1 MPKTT
6 APLLS
11 FDARGQIAKTQVYSS
26 WKGRPYVRRY
36 TVPSNPQSAEQTI
49 TRNAFSFLQ
58 AVYKLAPPL
67 FTAPWEAYI
76 KGKVLTSRNAFTKF
90 NLPVLRG
97 EADLANFVFSPGA
110 LGGLPPATLVITPGS
125 GQLSCAITV
134 PATVP
139 TGWTV
144 AAAIAACIEDQD
156 PDTGVLTTIT
166 AGEDTTSTY
175 TVVLTGLNATLY
187 NVGAWLRWTRSDGQ
201 IAYSP
206 AIWDTATPS

>member
-26 WKGRPYVRRY
+26 WRGRSYVRRY
-36 TVPSNPQSAEQTI
+36 VIPSNPQSAEQTV

-67 FTAPWEAYI
+67 ATAPWETYI
-76 KGKVLTSRNAFTKF
+76 KGKPLTARNAFTKF

-97 EADLANFVFSPGA
+97 EADLANVVFSPGA
-110 LGGLPPATLVITPGS
+110 LGGLPPISVVVTPGAD
-125 GQLSCAITV
+125 QLVVTMSA
-134 PATVP
+134 PSPVP

-144 AAAIAACIEDQD
+144 QAAVAAAISDQD
-156 PDTGVLTTIT
+156 PDTGTLTTVV
-166 AGEDTTSTY
+166 AGEDLTAAYSIA
-175 TVVLTGLNATLY
+175 LTGLDEVLHR
-187 NVGAWLRWTRSDGQ
+187 VGAWLRWVRSDGL

-206 AIWDTATPS
+206 SIISSGTPT

>member
-26 WKGRPYVRRY
+26 WKGRSYVRRY
-36 TVPSNPQSAEQTI
+36 TIPSNPQSTEQTI
-49 TRNAFSFLQ
+49 TRNAFSFIQ

-67 FTAPWEAYI
+67 FTAGWEAYI

-97 EADLANFVFSPGA
+97 EADLANFIFSPGS
-110 LGGLPPATLVITPGS
+110 LGGLPPASLVVTPGNN
-125 GQLSCAITV
+125 LLTCDVTV
-134 PATVP
+134 PSVVP

-144 AAAIAACIEDQD
+144 QGAVVACIEDQD
-156 PDTGVLTTIT
+156 PDTGALYTIT
-166 AGEDTTSTY
+166 AGEDLTSAY
-175 TVVLTGLNATLY
+175 QVILSGLNETLY
-187 NVGAWLRWTRSDGQ
+187 RVGAWLRWVRSDGL
-201 IAYSP
+201 IAFSP
-206 AIWDTATPS
+206 DIQGSGTPT

>member
-36 TVPSNPQSAEQTI
+36 TVPANPQSAEQTI

-67 FTAPWEAYI
+67 FTAPWLAYVR
-76 KGKVLTSRNAFTKF
+76 GKVLTERNAFTKF

-110 LGGLPPATLVITPGS
+110 LGGLPPASMAITPGA
-125 GQLSCAITV
+125 GQLSVAITA
-134 PATVP
+134 PSTVP
-139 TGWTV
+139 SGWTI
-144 AAAIAACIEDQD
+144 AAAVAACIEDQD

-166 AGEDTTSTY
+166 AGEDTTATY

-187 NVGAWLRWTRSDGQ
+187 RVGAWLRWTRSDGQ

-206 AIWDTATPS
+206 AIVDSDTPS

>member
-26 WKGRPYVRRY
+26 WRGRSYVRRH
-36 TVPSNPQSAEQTI
+36 VIPSNPQTAAQTL
-49 TRNAFSFLQ
+49 TRNCFSFLQ
-58 AVYKLAPPL
+58 ATYKLAPPL
-67 FTAPWEAYI
+67 FTAGWDAYI

-110 LGGLPPATLVITPGS
+110 LGGLPPASNVITPGA
-125 GQLSCAITV
+125 GTLSCAIAA
-134 PATVP
+134 PSTVP

-144 AAAIAACIEDQD
+144 EAAVAAAIEDQD
-156 PDTGVLTTIT
+156 PDTGVLYEIT
-166 AGEDTTSTY
+166 AGEDTTAAY
-175 TVVLTGLNATLY
+175 VVLLSGLPATQHR
-187 NVGAWLRWTRSDGQ
+187 VGAWLRWVRSDGL

-206 AIWDTATPS
+206 DISAFATPS